1 MKKSQL
7 VIVSAVGSV
16 TLLMIVMAVIGR
28 VALSQSDT
36 GTTRTAASSAVV
48 VGSQIT
54 NTFDVADFERV
65 DIEGRWQVKLTQGD
79 EWQVEVS
86 HSEGLEDDVNV
97 YVRGDRLVLDR
108 ESSGGWRWW
117 RRTETRVRAEIVMPE
132 LTELELAGANQLDLS
147 GFSGDRLKLEVAG
160 ANQVEGRDGR
170 YDSLD
175 LSVAGA
181 SEIDLG
187 GIVVTDAKV
196 DLAGASNVIL
206 SMNGGVLAGRMAG
219 AGAIDYYGTVAEQSV
234 KIAGVGRVRSLD

>member
-7 VIVSAVGSV
+7 VIISAVGIL
-16 TLLMIVMAVIGR
+16 TLIILVMAVIGR
-28 VALSQSDT
+28 VALSQSDS
-36 GTTRTAASSAVV
+36 GTTRMAASSAVV
-48 VGSQIT
+48 VGDQIT
-54 NTFDVADFERV
+54 KTFDVADFKSV

-97 YVRGDRLVLDR
+97 YVRGDRLVLSR
-108 ESSGGWRWW
+108 RSSGGWW
-117 RRTETRVRAEIVMPE
+117 RRTETRLKAEIVMPE

-147 GFSGDRLKLEVAG
+147 GFAGDRLELEVAG
-160 ANQVEGRDGR
+160 ANQVEGREGR
-170 YDSLD
+170 YDNLD

-196 DLAGASNVIL
+196 DLAGASNVTL
-206 SMNGGVLAGRMAG
+206 SMNGGVLAGTMAG
-219 AGAIDYYGTVAEQSV
+219 AGTIGYYGTVVEERV
-234 KIAGVGRVRSLD
+234 RIAGVGRVRSLD